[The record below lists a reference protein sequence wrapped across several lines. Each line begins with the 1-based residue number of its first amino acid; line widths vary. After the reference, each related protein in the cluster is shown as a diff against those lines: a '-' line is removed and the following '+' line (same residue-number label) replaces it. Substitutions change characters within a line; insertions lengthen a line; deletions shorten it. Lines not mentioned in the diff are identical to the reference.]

1 VSVVVELT
9 PLTISEALALPA
21 VVDLLTA
28 ARALGLGRTTA
39 YALAR
44 DGAFPCRV
52 MRVGAVYRVPTA
64 ELLAVLGLHPA
75 SA

>member
-1 VSVVVELT
+1 MAAVSM

-21 VVDLLTA
+21 VVDLVTA

-39 YALAR
+39 YALAQ

-52 MRVGAVYRVPTA
+52 VRVGAVYRVPTA
-64 ELLAVLGLHPA
+64 DLLAVLGLHPA
-75 SA
+75 AST

>member
-1 VSVVVELT
+1 VAVESV

-21 VVDLLTA
+21 VVDPLTA

-44 DGAFPCRV
+44 DGAFPCRIV
-52 MRVGAVYRVPTA
+52 RVGAVYRVPTA
-64 ELLAVLGLHPA
+64 ELLAVLGLEPTA
-75 SA
+75 GR

>member
-1 VSVVVELT
+1 MAVEST
-9 PLTISEALALPA
+9 PLTISEALALPT

-52 MRVGAVYRVPTA
+52 VRVGAVYRVPTA
-64 ELLAVLGLHPA
+64 ELLAVLGLDPA
-75 SA
+75 TGG

>member
-1 VSVVVELT
+1 MSVELT
-9 PLTISEALALPA
+9 ALSISEVLALPA
-21 VVDLLTA
+21 VVDLVTA

-52 MRVGAVYRVPTA
+52 LRVGAVYRVPTP
-64 ELLAVLGLHPA
+64 ELLAVLGLAPA
-75 SA
+75 ADT